1 MVLRTNQQ
9 KAILLFLL
17 PVDLFYSE
25 FLWFQQKAN
34 PIKTIST
41 SICIVGAGPGGAT
54 VALQLNRLGIECTV
68 VDKATF
74 PRDKVCGDGLSG
86 KVITIL
92 EKIDPAIAG
101 RFRAFSNKQPS
112 WGVSFVSPG
121 RYAMPI
127 PYKTNYNKELDNPIG
142 FVCKRFHFDNFL
154 VDELKKAPGV
164 QLIEGIGI
172 DNYEKTGDGYRLSDA
187 GGKLEINCSLLIVAN
202 GAHSVFTKKHAKFS
216 YTAHEYSAGVRGYFS
231 NVRNLHI
238 DQFIELHF
246 LSQCLPGYLW
256 IFPLP
261 GGEANVGLD
270 MLSSDVSRK
279 KINLRKLLIDTI
291 ATDPALKE
299 RFSEASLNG
308 KVEGY
313 GLPLAARERNI
324 SGENYMLVGDAG
336 FMIDPLTGEGIGNAM
351 YAGRIAALQAA
362 NCVNNKDY
370 SAASLSAYDRELYRV
385 LGPEFKLSKRLQKL
399 AAYPRL
405 FNWLMKRG
413 SISRAL
419 QTLISGMLYD
429 VKLRKQL
436 ASPRFYVRLLMQKF
450 TNNGNRLL

>member
-1 MVLRTNQQ
+1 M
-9 KAILLFLL
+9 
-17 PVDLFYSE
+17 
-25 FLWFQQKAN
+25 
-34 PIKTIST
+34 
-41 SICIVGAGPGGAT
+41 VGAGPAGAT
-54 VALQLNRLGIECTV
+54 VALQLSRLGIECTII
-68 VDKATF
+68 DKATF

-92 EKIDPAIAG
+92 EKIDPGLAE
-101 RFRAFSNKQPS
+101 RFRAFDNKQPS

-127 PYKTNYNKELDNPIG
+127 PYKTDYNKTVDNPIG
-142 FVCKRFHFDNFL
+142 FVCKRYHFDNFL
-154 VDELKKAPGV
+154 VEELKKAPGV

-172 DNYEKTGDGYRLSDA
+172 DTYEKIENGYRLSDA
-187 GGKLEINCSLLIVAN
+187 GGNVQITCSLLIAAN
-202 GAHSVFTKKHAKFS
+202 GAHSVFTKRHAKFS
-216 YTAHEYSAGVRGYFS
+216 YTPHEYSAGVRGYFS
-231 NVRNLHI
+231 NVKNMHT

-246 LSQCLPGYLW
+246 LNQCLPGYLW

-279 KINLRKLLIDTI
+279 KINLRKLLMETVS
-291 ATDPALKE
+291 TDPALKE
-299 RFSEASLNG
+299 RFSDAFLNG
-308 KVEGY
+308 KIEGY
-313 GLPLAARERNI
+313 GLPLAVKQRKI
-324 SGENYMLVGDAG
+324 SGDNYMLVGDAG

-362 NCVNNKDY
+362 KCITTKDY
-370 SAASLSAYDRELYRV
+370 SADSLAAYDMELYRV
-385 LGPEFKLSKRLQKL
+385 LGPEFKLSKRLQRL

-413 SISRAL
+413 SISKAL

-436 ASPRFYVRLLMQKF
+436 ASPRFYFRVIMQRFSK
-450 TNNGNRLL
+450 

>member
-1 MVLRTNQQ
+1 
-9 KAILLFLL
+9 
-17 PVDLFYSE
+17 VDFSFSE
-25 FLWFQQKAN
+25 FLWFSQKAN

-41 SICIVGAGPGGAT
+41 SICIVGAGPAGST
-54 VALQLNRLGIECTV
+54 VALQLNRLGIACTV
-68 VDKATF
+68 IDKAKF

-92 EKIDPAIAG
+92 EKIDPEIAQ
-101 RFRAFSNKQPS
+101 RFRAFENKQPS

-127 PYKTNYNKELDNPIG
+127 PYKADYNKAVDKPIG

-154 VDELKKAPGV
+154 VDELKRATGID
-164 QLIEGIGI
+164 LIEGIGI
-172 DNYEKTGDGYRLSDA
+172 DTYEKVENGYRLSDA
-187 GGKLEINCSLLIVAN
+187 QGKLEVTCSLVIIAN
-202 GAHSVFTKKHAKFS
+202 GAHSAFTKKHAKFS
-216 YTAHEYSAGVRGYFS
+216 YTLHEYSAGVRGYFT
-231 NVRNLHI
+231 NVKNLHS

-246 LSQCLPGYLW
+246 LNQCLPGYLW

-279 KINLRKLLIDTI
+279 KINLRKLLIETI
-291 ATDPALKE
+291 ATDQALKE
-299 RFSEASLNG
+299 RFSEATLNG

-313 GLPLAARERNI
+313 GLPLAARERKI
-324 SGENYMLVGDAG
+324 SGDNYMLVGDAA

-351 YAGRIAALQAA
+351 YAGRIAAIHAA
-362 NCVNNKDY
+362 KCVNTKDY
-370 SAASLSAYDRELYRV
+370 SSESLSTYDLELYRV

-436 ASPRFYVRLLMQKF
+436 ASPRFYIRLLMQKF
-450 TNNGNRLL
+450 YK

>member
-1 MVLRTNQQ
+1 MSLQT
-9 KAILLFLL
+9 AILLSIQ
-17 PVDLFYSE
+17 PGDLYYSE
-25 FLWFQQKAN
+25 FLWFQQKVN
-34 PIKTIST
+34 QIKTIST
-41 SICIVGAGPGGAT
+41 SICIVGAGPAGAT
-54 VALQLNRLGIECTV
+54 VALQLNRLGIECTII
-68 VDKATF
+68 DKSTF

-92 EKIDPAIAG
+92 EKIDADLAE
-101 RFRAFSNKQPS
+101 RFRAFENKQPS

-127 PYKTNYNKELDNPIG
+127 PYKADYNKTSDKPIG

-164 QLIEGIGI
+164 HLIEGIGI
-172 DNYEKTGDGYRLSDA
+172 DNYEKIENGYRLSDA
-187 GGKLEINCSLLIVAN
+187 GGNVQLTCSLLIIAN
-202 GAHSVFTKKHAKFS
+202 GAHSLFTKKHAKFS
-216 YTAHEYSAGVRGYFS
+216 YTAREYSAGVRGYFS
-231 NVRNLHI
+231 NVKNLHI

-246 LSQCLPGYLW
+246 LNQCLPGYLW

-270 MLSSDVSRK
+270 MLSSDISRK

-299 RFSEASLNG
+299 RFSEAALSG

-313 GLPLAARERNI
+313 GLPLAVRERKI
-324 SGENYMLVGDAG
+324 SGDNYMLVGDAG

-351 YAGRIAALQAA
+351 YAARIAALQAA
-362 NCVNNKDY
+362 KCASNKDF
-370 SAASLSAYDRELYRV
+370 SATSLADYDKELYRV

-436 ASPRFYVRLLMQKF
+436 ASPRFYIRLLMQKF
-450 TNNGNRLL
+450 HK